1 MIDRALSRI
10 SRRIWSAGGLSQAG
24 EGAVPLPR
32 DRPAHRG
39 SSQQR
44 ADGFRPLLWCSNRA
58 CRHMGRYKSGDLKKF
73 LISHEIR
80 NFLVKS
86 AGF

>member
-1 MIDRALSRI
+1 MTVRCHGSPGGYEAPAASAKREKAPCPFRGIIRRTGEAVSRAR
-10 SRRIWSAGGLSQAG
+10 
-24 EGAVPLPR
+24 
-32 DRPAHRG
+32 
-39 SSQQR
+39 
-44 ADGFRPLLWCSNRA
+44 
-58 CRHMGRYKSGDLKKF
+58 RHMGRHKSGDLKKF